1 MKNLFKAGLNL
12 TIIVIVFAIAC
23 DVEANANSKILNYLT
38 SIVLLPF
45 LVMAIYARTHLNEFK
60 KFLND

>member
-1 MKNLFKAGLNL
+1 MKAGLNV
-12 TIIVIVFAIAC
+12 TIILIVFAIAC
-23 DVEANANSKILNYLT
+23 DVEANANSKVLNYLT

>member
-1 MKNLFKAGLNL
+1 MKACLNL
-12 TIIVIVFAIAC
+12 TIILIVFAITC

-45 LVMAIYARTHLNEFK
+45 LAMAIYARTHINEFK